1 MKKTTQLNQM
11 ILSPQLEFL
20 MEAHSGMSA
29 KIVEEAGFKGIW
41 GSGLSISG
49 SLGVRDN
56 NEASWTQILDVL
68 EFMSDATTI
77 PILMDGDT
85 GYGNFNNMR
94 RLVKKLEQRDI
105 AGVCIEDK
113 IFPKTNSFLRDGAQP
128 LADIEEFCGKIKAGK
143 DIQDDNDFVI
153 VARVEAFIA
162 GWGLKEA
169 LKRAEAYHLAGA
181 DAILMH
187 SKLSNA
193 CEIFDFMNEWENRS
207 PIAIVP
213 TKYYT
218 TPTEEFRKHNISLA
232 IWANHIFRGSIQKM
246 QEIAQQ
252 INLEQNLLNVEDSIV
267 PVKEIFRLQDDKEL
281 AMAEEQYLSPKTGNQ
296 RSAIILAATRGEQLG
311 ELTEFIPKTMI
322 KIGKKSILERAVE
335 HLNEHHIKNIMV
347 VAGYKKEKIN
357 LPNLNVIA
365 NDDYKLTGEMVSL
378 TKAID
383 TTREECV
390 ILFGDVLFKK
400 YVLSIMLDDPSD
412 IVIIVD
418 SVFSLEK
425 KYQSDFVHARPMDDK
440 SLFPEDNYYLEKIVY
455 DQPGTEYYGEW
466 PGMIKLTMNG
476 LEIVRTFIHE
486 FRNKPEFQKMNIRDM
501 LNQLVESGNK
511 IKIQTIS
518 GHRID
523 VNDIDDFSLAG
534 EF

>member
-1 MKKTTQLNQM
+1 
-11 ILSPQLEFL
+11 
-20 MEAHSGMSA
+20 
-29 KIVEEAGFKGIW
+29 
-41 GSGLSISG
+41 
-49 SLGVRDN
+49 
-56 NEASWTQILDVL
+56 
-68 EFMSDATTI
+68 
-77 PILMDGDT
+77 
-85 GYGNFNNMR
+85 
-94 RLVKKLEQRDI
+94 
-105 AGVCIEDK
+105 
-113 IFPKTNSFLRDGAQP
+113 
-128 LADIEEFCGKIKAGK
+128 
-143 DIQDDNDFVI
+143 
-153 VARVEAFIA
+153 
-162 GWGLKEA
+162 
-169 LKRAEAYHLAGA
+169 
-181 DAILMH
+181 
-187 SKLSNA
+187 
-193 CEIFDFMNEWENRS
+193 
-207 PIAIVP
+207 
-213 TKYYT
+213 
-218 TPTEEFRKHNISLA
+218 
-232 IWANHIFRGSIQKM
+232 M

-252 INLEQNLLNVEDSIV
+252 INQEQNLLNVEDSIV

-296 RSAIILAATRGEQLG
+296 RSAIILAATRGDQLG

-425 KYQSDFVHARPMDDK
+425 KYQSDFVHAHHMEGK

-476 LEIVRTFIHE
+476 LEIVKTFIHE